1 MVRQLTIEEM
11 TTSQKIATY
20 LELKAKAAAIKTQIA
35 DLETSIKAGMGDLNE
50 VRENGFVARIE
61 CGTQRKF
68 DTNRFKAEHL
78 DVYESY
84 RHDVPTTSFKAY
96 VEG

>member
-1 MVRQLTIEEM
+1 MARQISIEEM
-11 TTSQKIATY
+11 TTSQKIAIY
-20 LELKAKAAAIKTQIA
+20 LDLKAKAAEIKTQMSN
-35 DLETSIKAGMGDLNE
+35 LEDSIKAGMGDLNE

-68 DTNRFKAEHL
+68 DTTRFKAEHL

-84 RHDVPTTSFKAY
+84 RHDVPTTSFKVY